1 MPVATLAVMAVILVA
16 LLLPGSSLPDGPGV
30 PGSDKLVHA
39 LLFLALAVAMHADLG
54 LGDGRSVGLA
64 VVAALAFAAAT
75 EALQLGVDGRSADSL
90 DVVADAAGFV
100 IGLMIRRPSSALAL
114 RLAALARRAA
124 RRRGY

>member
-1 MPVATLAVMAVILVA
+1 MAVILVA
-16 LLLPGSSLPDGPGV
+16 LLLPASSLPDGPGV
-30 PGSDKLVHA
+30 PGADKLVHA

-100 IGLMIRRPSSALAL
+100 IGLMIRRPSSALAR

-124 RRRGY
+124 RRRVY